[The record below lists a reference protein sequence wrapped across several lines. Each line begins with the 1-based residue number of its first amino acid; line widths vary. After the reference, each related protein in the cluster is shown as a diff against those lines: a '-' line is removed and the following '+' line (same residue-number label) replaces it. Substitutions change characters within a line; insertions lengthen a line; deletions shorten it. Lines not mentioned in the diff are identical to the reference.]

1 MILYCTICQSKRN
14 IYVIIERKFVF
25 YKGSSINKVIII
37 LSFVIHKLKNV
48 INIFLV
54 SKDNH
59 IYIT

>member
-1 MILYCTICQSKRN
+1 MILYCTICQSKIN

-48 INIFLV
+48 INIFF
-54 SKDNH
+54 SFKR
-59 IYIT
+59 